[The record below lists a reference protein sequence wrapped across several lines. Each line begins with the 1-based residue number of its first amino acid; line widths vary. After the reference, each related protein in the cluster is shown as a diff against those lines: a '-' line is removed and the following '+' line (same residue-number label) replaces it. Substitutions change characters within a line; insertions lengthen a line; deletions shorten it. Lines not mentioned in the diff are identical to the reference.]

1 MSQATKKV
9 VAQPD
14 FAQQLLT
21 VGGETGPSTP
31 AALMQRQQ
39 HEVAMWHEIAQKMPQ
54 LVELKPKSE

>member
-1 MSQATKKV
+1 M
-9 VAQPD
+9 
-14 FAQQLLT
+14 
-21 VGGETGPSTP
+21 GGETGPSTP